1 MTNFEI
7 EILNKIR
14 ENISPFFESI
24 FKFITNFGGQEIL
37 ILAIVIIYF
46 VFSKKLGQRIAF
58 AIFTS
63 LLVNNSLKV
72 IIDRVRPFNHSKAT
86 YTLTEDVTSNA
97 TGQSFPS
104 GHAQNSAVSY
114 GSIFFTYKKNYL
126 TIIGI
131 VLIVLVA
138 LSRVMLG
145 VHYPTDV
152 IVGIILGLVL
162 AYFGTKLHEKYEDDF
177 DNQIKLYIIVA
188 IIFMPFL
195 FIYINKMKSN
205 YVAYKDLYTIYG
217 FYLGYVVA
225 CWLEKKYVDFN
236 EAMNIRYRIIR
247 AVVAV
252 VIVLGLLIG
261 LKTIFP
267 KDNVIFDMIRYF
279 MLSFVG
285 LGIYPI
291 VFKNILFK
299 K

>member
-14 ENISPFFESI
+14 ENISEFFESI

-63 LLVNNSLKV
+63 LLVNNSLK
-72 IIDRVRPFNHSKAT
+72 IIVDRVRPFNHPKAT
-86 YTLTEDVTSNA
+86 YTLTEDVTSHA

-126 TIIGI
+126 LIIGI

-138 LSRVMLG
+138 LSRIMLG

-152 IVGIILGLVL
+152 IVGAILGLLL
-162 AYFGTKLHEKYEDDF
+162 AYFGTKLHEKYEDNF
-177 DNQIKLYIIVA
+177 NNQMKLYILVA
-188 IIFMPFL
+188 ILFLPFI
-195 FIYINKMKSN
+195 FIYINKLKIN
-205 YVAYKDLYTIYG
+205 YVAYKDFYTIYS
-217 FYLGYVVA
+217 FYLGYIVA

-236 EAMNIRYRIIR
+236 EAMNIRFRIIR
-247 AVVAV
+247 AIIAV
-252 VIVLGLLIG
+252 IIVLGLLIG
-261 LKTIFP
+261 LKAIFP
-267 KDNVIFDMIRYF
+267 EDNVVFDMLRYF
-279 MLSFVG
+279 TLSFVG
-285 LGIYPI
+285 LGVYPI
-291 VFKNILFK
+291 VFKNLLFK